1 MLCLARGRGL
11 HRSIFSGT
19 NTSSLCQEHVV
30 KEELLNALYC
40 EFINRVNEVGVDVNR
55 AIAHPHSQALLQY
68 VCGLGPR
75 KGTHL
80 LKVRMLQGLPAKPAH
95 PQHSVS
101 AQEVTQGPGCQVQLT
116 ALLMG
121 GFTSPCLAPKLLVD
135 FVSLRDPN
143 SSADPSI
150 PASSQTHRNGCAVRA
165 SRHLHS
171 VENRRQKANA
181 SPGSWSCGDVDSS
194 SFTQC

>member
-1 MLCLARGRGL
+1 M
-11 HRSIFSGT
+11 
-19 NTSSLCQEHVV
+19 

-80 LKVRMLQGLPAKPAH
+80 LKVRRLLGLPAKAARH
-95 PQHSVS
+95 
-101 AQEVTQGPGCQVQLT
+101 QLT
-116 ALLMG
+116 ALLMC
-121 GFTSPCLAPKLLVD
+121 FYLAVPRPEATRGL
-135 FVSLRDPN
+135 VSLRNTN
-143 SSADPSI
+143 SSADPSV
-150 PASSQTHRNGCAVRA
+150 PASSQTHRNGCAVGV

-171 VENRRQKANA
+171 VENMRQEAKAF
-181 SPGSWSCGDVDSS
+181 PESWSRDDVESS
-194 SFTQC
+194 SLTQC

>member
-1 MLCLARGRGL
+1 MLCLAHGRGL
-11 HRSIFSGT
+11 HRSIFSRA

-80 LKVRMLQGLPAKPAH
+80 LKVRRLLSLPTKPAH
-95 PQHSVS
+95 HQHSVS
-101 AQEVTQGPGCQVQLT
+101 AWEVSQGSLCQVQLT
-116 ALLMG
+116 ALLMCV
-121 GFTSPCLAPKLLVD
+121 FYLAVPCPEATRGL
-135 FVSLRDPN
+135 VSLRDPN

-171 VENRRQKANA
+171 VENTRQKAK
-181 SPGSWSCGDVDSS
+181 PFHESWSRDDVESS